1 MRTLICRVFVR
12 AGIVAAV
19 SWVAAAPLSGQTG
32 AVDVART
39 PDGQP
44 DIQGVWVNFD
54 RTPLEVPLAEDV
66 ARLEALEK
74 WFPGLEVTPEGLRGI
89 TGPNPGGLARILGEG
104 DGEGHSSR
112 RSTLRRSM
120 VVDPPTGRVPV
131 RPEAESQKNYN
142 LIHLTDSYELHTP
155 WERCITRGVPG
166 GMMPAGYN
174 NAYRILQTADYVVI
188 LYEMIHEPRIIP
200 LRGSAPIP
208 GGIRLWNGDSRGRWE
223 GHTLV
228 VEVSNY
234 RASQVGTIA
243 TGISTTATLKG
254 MPQSGEMRVV
264 ERFTVVGSDELRYEA
279 TIEDPEVYA
288 APWTVS
294 MPLHKDPEY
303 DMYEYACHEGNY
315 GLPNSLSGSRA
326 EERRAT
332 REDR

>member
-1 MRTLICRVFVR
+1 MRSQACRALV
-12 AGIVAAV
+12 GAAV
-19 SWVAAAPLSGQTG
+19 VSVAMGASIVPLAGQSS
-32 AVDVART
+32 DVAVPRT

-54 RTPLEVPLAEDV
+54 RTPLEVPLEEDA

-74 WFPGLEVTPEGLRGI
+74 WFPGLQVTPEGLRGI
-89 TGPNPGGLARILGEG
+89 TGPNPGGLAAILGEG
-104 DGEGHSSR
+104 DGEGHSSK
-112 RSTLRRSM
+112 RSALRRSM

-131 RPEAESQKNYN
+131 RPEAEERKNYN
-142 LIHLTDSYELHTP
+142 LTHLTDSYELHTP

-174 NAYRILQTADYVVI
+174 NAYRILQTPEHVVI

-200 LRGSAPIP
+200 LDRSVPVAE
-208 GGIRLWNGDSRGRWE
+208 GIRLWNGDSRGRWE
-223 GHTLV
+223 GNTLV

-254 MPQSGEMRVV
+254 MPQSDHMRVV
-264 ERFTVVGSDELRYEA
+264 ERFTVLGPEELRYDV
-279 TIEDPEVYA
+279 TIDDPEVYS

-294 MPLHKDPEY
+294 MPLHKDGEY

-326 EERRAT
+326 EER
-332 REDR
+332 